1 MSPWPSSH
9 VQVGV
14 NTQTA
19 VTTRLPRSPPGHLR
33 RLPTE
38 GHPTEVDVG
47 QGGQETD
54 APRHG
59 EGRRGE
65 KIHQNKTERNRKS
78 AAWTVLWDIQIEAII
93 RNRNALPTGWML
105 MLWNEF
111 DFLS

>member
-14 NTQTA
+14 NTQSA

-38 GHPTEVDVG
+38 GHPTEVGV
-47 QGGQETD
+47 QGGQEAD